1 MGRYADRVPISKD
14 ELRRR
19 LNADRVWSIYAL
31 ADLDPGLFEQCEWN
45 IAGDGLSLVFT
56 GIPIRPIF
64 ILGNAAE
71 ARALLAAL
79 PCDSGYLNLRA
90 ERLDAAAGI
99 FHYTHRNHMHRM
111 ALGEFKPRCADV
123 ETLGPADAAE
133 IQRLYATGSGAGVA
147 FAAFQLETG
156 FFRGVIRNGELA
168 AVAGVHIVSR
178 AEGVAGVGNIFTRTD
193 YRGQGL
199 AQVVTS
205 AVTAALLD
213 VGIET
218 IALHVEASNAP
229 AISAYRRL
237 GFRVA
242 FDYWEGPAVR
252 AGLD

>member
-1 MGRYADRVPISKD
+1 M
-14 ELRRR
+14 
-19 LNADRVWSIYAL
+19 NADRVWSIYAL

-45 IAGDGLSLVFT
+45 VAGEGLSLVFT

-79 PCDSGYLNLRA
+79 PCASGYLNLRT
-90 ERLDAAAGI
+90 EHLEAAGGI

-111 ALGEFKPRCADV
+111 ALGEFKPRSGSV

-147 FAAFQLETG
+147 FAPFQLETG
-156 FFRGVIRNGELA
+156 FFRGIIRNGELA
-168 AVAGVHIVSR
+168 AVAGVHTVSR
-178 AEGVAGVGNIFTRTD
+178 AESVAGAGNIFTRAD

-199 AQVVTS
+199 AQAVTS

-213 VGIET
+213 AGITTIGLNVET
-218 IALHVEASNAP
+218 TNAP
-229 AISAYRRL
+229 AIAAYRRL

-242 FDYWEGPAVR
+242 LDYWEGPAVR